1 MNMKKIAI
9 GTLLCWLFSILPA
22 RAQQPDTLGNL
33 KTFLQVCNA
42 YKQLPLQMT
51 LGIHNTTNLVTGAED
66 TIQASVTF
74 YLQQQGTYIRFGE
87 LEQVA
92 NDSLLLL
99 VSDNLKQMMLYN
111 HQQSVAGQLQQYL
124 GFQWQD
130 ASLQQIAARFKATVV
145 PLQNDTACIE
155 LASRQPLPHTTLPRE
170 TVRVVY
176 DPVSGTPFRVEQLKR
191 TLVPLNEDVY
201 NNFAADAAW
210 QGQLLKLTDKK
221 EALFFAIRQQA
232 SLYTYEN
239 ISHEPGKKLPVTIS
253 DRIAAAGT
261 GAYTPAK
268 AYADYLL
275 TQNF

>member
-1 MNMKKIAI
+1 M
-9 GTLLCWLFSILPA
+9 FSILPA

-33 KTFLQVCNA
+33 KKFLQVCNA

-51 LGIHNTTNLVTGAED
+51 LSIHNTTNLVTGAED
-66 TIQASVTF
+66 TIQAKATF

-111 HQQSVAGQLQQYL
+111 HQLSVAGQLQQYL

-130 ASLQQIAARFKATVV
+130 ASLLQIAARFQATVL

-155 LASRQPLPHTTLPRE
+155 LTSRQPLPHTTLPRE
-170 TVRVVY
+170 TVRVIY
-176 DPVSGTPFRVEQLKR
+176 DPVSGNPFRVEQLKR
-191 TLVPLNEDVY
+191 TLVPLDEEVY
-201 NNFAADAAW
+201 NNFAADVAW
-210 QGQLLKLTDKK
+210 QGQLLKLTEK

-232 SLYTYEN
+232 SSYTYEN
-239 ISHEPGKKLPVTIS
+239 ISHEPGNKLPVTIS
-253 DRIAAAGT
+253 DRIAAGST
-261 GAYTPAK
+261 GEYIPAK
-268 AYADYLL
+268 AYANYLL
-275 TQNF
+275 TQNH